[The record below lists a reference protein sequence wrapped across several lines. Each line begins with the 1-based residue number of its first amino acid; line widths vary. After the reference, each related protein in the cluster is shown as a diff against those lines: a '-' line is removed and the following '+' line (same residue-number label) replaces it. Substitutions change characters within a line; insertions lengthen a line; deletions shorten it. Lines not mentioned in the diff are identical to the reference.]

1 MSGTKIPCP
10 GPRNRAEGEG
20 ELSGDDDGC
29 CWVSVAEGDDLRCSC
44 GNAPVESGPELLR
57 GLPGDG
63 GLRPD
68 GFRDGLGPDAIPC
81 CPKTSAIANRCA
93 SGSLARA
100 TEARIASSA
109 VESACR
115 LLIAELPG
123 LGTALA
129 SAHAHRPL
137 LDVSFRTSSRYC
149 PYRGRF
155 RQ

>member
-29 CWVSVAEGDDLRCSC
+29 CWLGVAEGDDLRCRC
-44 GNAPVESGPELLR
+44 GNNPAESGPELLR

-68 GFRDGLGPDAIPC
+68 GLRDGLGPDAIPC

-93 SGSLARA
+93 SGSLARP
-100 TEARIASSA
+100 TEARIASPA
-109 VESACR
+109 VESA
-115 LLIAELPG
+115 
-123 LGTALA
+123 
-129 SAHAHRPL
+129 
-137 LDVSFRTSSRYC
+137 
-149 PYRGRF
+149 
-155 RQ
+155 